1 MLRSKGS
8 NSNDRQ
14 VFMTEDNRI
23 RSVIIVGG
31 GTAGW
36 MVAAALGRFLTD
48 RRTTVTV
55 VESDAIGTVGVG
67 ESTIPQ
73 IRLFNRL
80 LGLDE
85 DEFIRKTQATF
96 KLAIEFV
103 DWKQIGHTYYH
114 PFGPYGVNMEGLSFH
129 AYYLRA
135 LKEGWAGPLDDYSL
149 QALAA
154 REEKFSRPL
163 ENAGNSPLGEIAY
176 AFHFDAFLYARFLRE
191 YAEARGVVRHEG
203 KIVSVNQNGESGF
216 VDSITMENGETLEG
230 DFFIDCSGFRGL
242 VIEQT
247 LKAGYEDWNHWLL
260 NDRAIAV
267 PCAVGGSKRAVTRAT
282 ARPAGWQWRIPLQY
296 RIGNGHVYSSAH
308 MSDDEATHILLSN
321 LDGEPLAD
329 PWRLKFSA
337 GKRIETWKKNCVAIG
352 LAAGF
357 MEPLESQSIHLIQV
371 GISRLMTLFPTR
383 EFRQVDIDRYNRLLT
398 FEYEKIRDFLKL
410 HYHVTQRDDTDYWRY
425 LRNMPVSDYL
435 ADKIELFTK
444 SGRVFREN
452 DELFNDT
459 SWYAVMMG
467 QGLEPGDYD
476 PLADVM
482 DDGKFRARM
491 DEIRTAIRASVDW
504 MPGHHQFIAEHCAA
518 DAVQFRR
525 KAGEDERIAT
535 AKTVKA

>member
-1 MLRSKGS
+1 MLRNKG
-8 NSNDRQ
+8 NR
-14 VFMTEDNRI
+14 VMTDENRI

-36 MVAAALGRFLTD
+36 MTAAALARFLTD
-48 RRTTVTV
+48 GRISIKV

-96 KLAIEFV
+96 KLGIEFV
-103 DWKQIGHTYYH
+103 DWKHLGHTYYH

-135 LKEGWAGPLDDYSL
+135 LKEGLAGELDEYSL
-149 QALAA
+149 QALGC

-163 ENAGNSPLGEIAY
+163 ENVGNSPLSEIAY
-176 AFHFDAFLYARFLRE
+176 AFHFDAFLYARFLRG
-191 YAEARGVVRHEG
+191 YAEDRGVVRHEG
-203 KIVSVNQNGESGF
+203 KIVSVNQRPLDGF
-216 VDSITMENGETLEG
+216 VESVTLERGETLEG
-230 DFFIDCSGFRGL
+230 DFFIDCSGFRGV

-247 LKAGYEDWNHWLL
+247 LKAGYEDWDRWLL

-308 MSDDEATHILLSN
+308 MSDDEATHILMSN
-321 LDGEPLAD
+321 LDGEALAD
-329 PWRLKFSA
+329 PWRLSFRA
-337 GKRIETWKKNCVAIG
+337 GKRVETWKKNCCAIG
-352 LAAGF
+352 LSAGF

-383 EFRQVDIDRYNRLLT
+383 EFRQVDIDRYNRLMT

-410 HYHVTQRDDTDYWRY
+410 HYHVTQRDDTAYWRY
-425 LRNMPVSDYL
+425 LRDMQVSDYL
-435 ADKIELFTK
+435 ADKIDLFRR

-459 SWYAVMMG
+459 SWFAVMMG
-467 QGLEPGDYD
+467 QGLEPADYD

-482 DDGKFRARM
+482 DEAKFRSRM
-491 DEIRTAIRASVDW
+491 AEIRTAIRNSVDW
-504 MPGHHQFIAEHCAA
+504 MPGHHEFIASHCAA
-518 DAVQFRR
+518 DPVQFQR
-525 KAGEDERIAT
+525 KAGEAGSAT
-535 AKTVKA
+535 AKTVGAGA